1 MAPGSHPAR
10 VKGEDNG
17 SRLLDMKACRFRHI
31 YSLDVFLKVLCRGSV
46 EDKRRKG
53 PTHPS

>member
-31 YSLDVFLKVLCRGSV
+31 YSLDVFLKVLLRGSV

-53 PTHPS
+53 LTHPS